1 MAKCLS
7 VLLYGYSQLVVL
19 AFWGALIT
27 GYFYYGFV
35 GEGDWDCYA
44 TQNGD
49 VLIPWQ
55 PSEEQEDVP
64 DNYHHVNANFKIV
77 CIWGAF

>member
-1 MAKCLS
+1 M
-7 VLLYGYSQLVVL
+7 LLYGYSQLVVL

-35 GEGDWDCYA
+35 GEGYWDCYA

-55 PSEEQEDVP
+55 PSE
-64 DNYHHVNANFKIV
+64 
-77 CIWGAF
+77 G